1 MFWVCYLYTVRD
13 LNQRIG
19 LHFRFSLLE
28 IVLEVT
34 RKGTRGACILGI
46 VRPLS
51 LCVYAAHHCA
61 IWKVVLYV
69 RTDWEHAALT
79 CQMNF

>member
-51 LCVYAAHHCA
+51 LCV
-61 IWKVVLYV
+61 
-69 RTDWEHAALT
+69 
-79 CQMNF
+79 